1 MNMLKPAK
9 IKEAASIQAG
19 KWVEKAAFAAAFGI
33 TGVAVYLAVKTF
45 NKSKAK
51 IDLTL
56 NEMDWDGK

>member
-1 MNMLKPAK
+1 MLTDK

-19 KWVEKAAFAAAFGI
+19 KWAEKAAFMAAFGV
-33 TGVAVYLAVKTF
+33 TGVAVWLAVKTF
-45 NKSKAK
+45 NKSKEK